1 MNFVDSHCHMD
12 SFTEKSGI
20 DLDSWWNTVSPKP
33 DAILHVACEKSGF
46 DYAEKISRLYPNV
59 YTAFGIHPQNADSY
73 DAETEECL
81 MRLWASPKTVG
92 IGEIGFDYHYETA
105 SRKKQREVFERQLEI
120 GSPFHKVF
128 VLHLREADD
137 DSLNVLQHAHL
148 QNATLHIHSCTA
160 SCRFVEAALQ
170 LPCRVYVGFTG
181 ILTVKNAES
190 VREAASRVP
199 LNRLLLETDS
209 PYLAPVP
216 FRGKPSH
223 AGMIPQIGEVLAQ
236 VKNIPFEELMKQVRQ
251 NTRDCYGI

>member
-160 SCRFVEAALQ
+160 SCRFVEAAA
-170 LPCRVYVGFTG
+170 FTSASPEFSR
-181 ILTVKNAES
+181 LKTPNPSEKPQ
-190 VREAASRVP
+190 AAF
-199 LNRLLLETDS
+199 L
-209 PYLAPVP
+209 
-216 FRGKPSH
+216 
-223 AGMIPQIGEVLAQ
+223 
-236 VKNIPFEELMKQVRQ
+236 
-251 NTRDCYGI
+251 

>member
-1 MNFVDSHCHMD
+1 MNFVDPHCHMD

-46 DYAEKISRLYPNV
+46 EYAEKISRLYPNV

-181 ILTVKNAES
+181 ILTFKNAES

-236 VKNIPFEELMKQVRQ
+236 VKNIPFEELMKQIRQ

>member
-181 ILTVKNAES
+181 ILTFKNAES

-251 NTRDCYGI
+251 NTRVCYGI

>member
-181 ILTVKNAES
+181 ILTFKNAES

-216 FRGKPSH
+216 FRGKPSQ

>member
-181 ILTVKNAES
+181 ILTFKNAES

-216 FRGKPSH
+216 CRGKPSH

-236 VKNIPFEELMKQVRQ
+236 VKNIPFEELMKQIRQ
-251 NTRDCYGI
+251 YTRDCYGI

>member
-181 ILTVKNAES
+181 ILTFKNAES

>member
-1 MNFVDSHCHMD
+1 MNFVDPHCHMD

-59 YTAFGIHPQNADSY
+59 YTAFGIHPQNAYSY

-181 ILTVKNAES
+181 ILTFKNAES

>member
-20 DLDSWWNTVSPKP
+20 DLDSWRNTVSPKP

-181 ILTVKNAES
+181 ILTFKNAES

>member
-120 GSPFHKVF
+120 GLPFHKVF

-181 ILTVKNAES
+181 ILTFKNAES

-236 VKNIPFEELMKQVRQ
+236 VKDVPLKELMKQVRQ

>member
-1 MNFVDSHCHMD
+1 MNFVDPHCHMD

-81 MRLWASPKTVG
+81 MRLCASPKTVG

-181 ILTVKNAES
+181 ILTFKNAES

>member
-105 SRKKQREVFERQLEI
+105 FRKKQREVFERQLEI

-181 ILTVKNAES
+181 ILTFKNAES

>member
-170 LPCRVYVGFTG
+170 LPCRVYGGFTG
-181 ILTVKNAES
+181 ILTFKNAES

>member
-46 DYAEKISRLYPNV
+46 EYAEKISRLYPNV

-181 ILTVKNAES
+181 ILTFKNAES

>member
-160 SCRFVEAALQ
+160 SCRFVEAALK

-181 ILTVKNAES
+181 ILTFKNAES

>member
-1 MNFVDSHCHMD
+1 MNFVDPHCHMD

-46 DYAEKISRLYPNV
+46 EYAEKISRLYPNV

-181 ILTVKNAES
+181 ILTFKNAES

>member
-1 MNFVDSHCHMD
+1 MNFVDPHCHMD

-181 ILTVKNAES
+181 ILTFKNAES

-236 VKNIPFEELMKQVRQ
+236 VKNIPFEELMKQIRQ

>member
-1 MNFVDSHCHMD
+1 MNFVDPHCHMD

-33 DAILHVACEKSGF
+33 DAILHVACETSGF

-181 ILTVKNAES
+181 ILTFKNAES

-236 VKNIPFEELMKQVRQ
+236 VKNIPFEELMKQIRQ

>member
-1 MNFVDSHCHMD
+1 MNFVDPHCHMD

-181 ILTVKNAES
+181 ILTFKNAES

>member
-20 DLDSWWNTVSPKP
+20 DLDFWWNTVSPKP

-46 DYAEKISRLYPNV
+46 DYAEKISHLYPNV

-120 GSPFHKVF
+120 GLPFHKVF

-137 DSLNVLQHAHL
+137 DSLNVLQHANL

-181 ILTVKNAES
+181 ILTFKNAES

>member
-59 YTAFGIHPQNADSY
+59 YTAFVIHPQNADSY

-181 ILTVKNAES
+181 ILTFKNAES

>member
-181 ILTVKNAES
+181 ILTFKNAES

-236 VKNIPFEELMKQVRQ
+236 VKNIPFEELMKQIRQ